1 MQVTVAVCVRCG
13 ARKFGAF
20 TGCESCDFFPKTE
33 RDLIY
38 LLAFTD
44 HHFPVSELDR
54 IGRDIRTG
62 QTLGL
67 PKEQEDALRPAV
79 KEQMR
84 MFGAV
89 LAGAWKKDRAE
100 KKNETRSRII
110 AALRAGGINVASTS
124 NDIQFCTNAA
134 AQIALALMKRN
145 GVTQE
150 SATAEATVVGGVVAV
165 IAAEHL
171 TERLGCSL
179 EPVVG
184 GLVPAIVAS
193 WLPPGLPAAVL
204 DEMRARAA
212 PTTDQVMRTYRESP
226 QIVGKVSQVLAG
238 WLADPAGD
246 GLTRLVS
253 FFEQILQSARVVRT
267 EGGKKID
274 SSGAVRSS
282 TTSAAPVLDLAPAWQ
297 A

>member
-1 MQVTVAVCVRCG
+1 
-13 ARKFGAF
+13 
-20 TGCESCDFFPKTE
+20 
-33 RDLIY
+33 
-38 LLAFTD
+38 
-44 HHFPVSELDR
+44 
-54 IGRDIRTG
+54 
-62 QTLGL
+62 
-67 PKEQEDALRPAV
+67 
-79 KEQMR
+79 
-84 MFGAV
+84 
-89 LAGAWKKDRAE
+89 
-100 KKNETRSRII
+100 
-110 AALRAGGINVASTS
+110 
-124 NDIQFCTNAA
+124 
-134 AQIALALMKRN
+134 
-145 GVTQE
+145 
-150 SATAEATVVGGVVAV
+150 
-165 IAAEHL
+165 
-171 TERLGCSL
+171 
-179 EPVVG
+179 
-184 GLVPAIVAS
+184 VPAIVAS